1 MNSTEVDKM
10 ADNEELTALMDEV
23 YRTALKIAKS
33 FELGAKNEVDAL
45 EKILVSPW
53 VSDDYKS
60 AVRNDA
66 KRLYNDAKEKIEN
79 LIPKCMYEKTD
90 DPICAAA
97 QDESRK
103 RYELKAKRIKQLALA
118 R

>member
-1 MNSTEVDKM
+1 M

-33 FELGAKNEVDAL
+33 FDLEAKSEVDAL
-45 EKILVSPW
+45 EKILISPW
-53 VSDDYKS
+53 MSDDHKS
-60 AVRNDA
+60 AFRENA
-66 KRLYNDAKEKIEN
+66 KRLYNDADEDIAN
-79 LIPKCMYEKTD
+79 LIPKRVYEKIG
-90 DPICAAA
+90 DPIIAAA